1 MAKKITKTIP
11 MIAAV
16 NEVAWYTQEKES
28 LSSLSVKA
36 RWNLKKNMKEL
47 DNIASQFHEFKN
59 NLEEELRTKYTTD
72 EMSDEAVLD
81 DGNIG
86 RKVKAEYLDDYQKDI
101 DDMNAKIG
109 ELLYEDE
116 EVNLY
121 VINMDDE
128 VERMADDAELSDAAM
143 DMLSLFEDIVTEEY
157 LEGETE

>member
-16 NEVAWYTQEKES
+16 NEVAWYVQEKDT
-28 LSSLSVKA
+28 LSALSVKA

-47 DNIASQFHEFKN
+47 DNIASQFHEFKT
-59 NLEEELRTKYTTD
+59 NLEEELRAKYTTD
-72 EMSDEAVLD
+72 EMSNETVLE

-86 RKVKAEYLDDYQKDI
+86 RKVKDEYLEDYQKDI
-101 DDMNAKIG
+101 EEMNAKVS

-121 VINMDDE
+121 VIDMDDE
-128 VERMADDAELSDAAM
+128 VERMADDADLSDAAM
-143 DMLSLFEDIVTEEY
+143 DMLSLFEDI
-157 LEGETE
+157 EGETE